1 MLWTEEKM
9 KGIQRWED
17 VITNP
22 ESNRSVIEN
31 AKTEMMRLTESYI
44 KQTKPVSKAAPIT
57 KIGRCEYARNG
68 ELIGF
73 YLEDL
78 NK

>member
-1 MLWTEEKM
+1 MLWTEEKL
-9 KGIQRWED
+9 KEIQRWED
-17 VITNP
+17 VIFNP
-22 ESNRSVIEN
+22 NSTRKEKSDAFTSMED
-31 AKTEMMRLTESYI
+31 ATHTYI